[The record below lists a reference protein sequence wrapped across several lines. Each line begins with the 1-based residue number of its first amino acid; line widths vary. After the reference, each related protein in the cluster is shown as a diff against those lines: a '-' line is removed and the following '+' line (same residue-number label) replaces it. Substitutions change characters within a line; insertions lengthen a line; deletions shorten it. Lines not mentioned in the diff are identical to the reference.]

1 MSDLVTERIDA
12 WEAAGLIDAATSERL
27 RAAEADRP
35 PDADPRAAA
44 EPAAAA
50 PSPIGTVS
58 SFFGPAVTVVEAF
71 SYLGGGFVL
80 AAWGALIVRLADE
93 AALPTNEWIL
103 VAGLAIPAVVF
114 FVIGIVLHGRS
125 ARLGRAAGVAFVL
138 SVSLIASGVTANV
151 AIIAD
156 GALPAVAGAIAAVV
170 ASIAYRWYHPALL
183 TQAAMLL
190 SIAGLVEAW
199 LVFLD
204 EALDTSPGLVIGSTT
219 VDAAIVGAVVASL

>member
-12 WEAAGLIDAATSERL
+12 WEAAGLIDAGTAERL

-35 PDADPRAAA
+35 PDADPRPAA

-71 SYLGGGFVL
+71 SYLGGAFVL

-103 VAGLAIPAVVF
+103 VAGLAIPAVGF
-114 FVIGIVLHGRS
+114 FLIGIVLHGRS
-125 ARLGRAAGVAFVL
+125 RRLGRAARAPRVL
-138 SVSLIASGVTANV
+138 SLSFVASGVTANV
-151 AIIAD
+151 AIVAD
-156 GALPAVAGAIAAVV
+156 GALPAVAGAIAGVV
-170 ASIAYRWYHPALL
+170 ASIAYRWYHPSLL
-183 TQAAMLL
+183 TQAALIL
-190 SIAGLVEAW
+190 SIAGVVEAW

-204 EALDTSPGLVIGSTT
+204 EALEASPGLAIGGTT
-219 VDAAIVGAVVASL
+219 L